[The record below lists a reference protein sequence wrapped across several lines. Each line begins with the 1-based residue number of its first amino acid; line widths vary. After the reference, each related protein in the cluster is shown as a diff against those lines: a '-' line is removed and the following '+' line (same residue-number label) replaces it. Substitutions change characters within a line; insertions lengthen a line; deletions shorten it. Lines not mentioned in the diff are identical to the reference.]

1 MNKAATS
8 DSMPLAHGEPADQR
22 VAHAALAAPAAA
34 GQLAPAHALS
44 LAMRAS
50 PAHHS
55 PMDMPTRQ
63 RPTQGQL
70 DLARLLAEGEPSRG
84 DAITTVPASVY
95 TDPARF
101 AAEKA
106 RLFDRLP
113 QVIAPS
119 ALLPEANMA
128 VAHDGFGI
136 PLLLTR
142 DRDGR
147 AHVFW
152 NVCRHRGTR
161 LVETDEVQ
169 KLPRIVCPYHAWT
182 YASDGKLAGLPR
194 PDSFPGMD
202 KGDHGLRPL
211 PARESGGLIW
221 FAREETD
228 FADAEM
234 LAPEFDAFGLAGHH
248 LYRRRVH
255 DVAANW
261 KLIMDAFL
269 ESYHV
274 QRLHAATIAR
284 FFTDGVTVGDTIGIH
299 QRSAVGRTDYLA
311 RIDHHDWPALR
322 AVITFA
328 YQLFPAT
335 VMIMSPD
342 YVNLMVLMPQA
353 VDRTL
358 VEDFMLIPEPART
371 PEEVDHWE
379 RSWTLLDE
387 GVFGA
392 EDYRAAALGQSGLAS
407 GSLDQLTLGTLE
419 SGIRHFHDQVE
430 RALS

>member
-1 MNKAATS
+1 
-8 DSMPLAHGEPADQR
+8 
-22 VAHAALAAPAAA
+22 
-34 GQLAPAHALS
+34 
-44 LAMRAS
+44 
-50 PAHHS
+50 
-55 PMDMPTRQ
+55 MDMPTRQ
-63 RPTQGQL
+63 RPTEGQL
-70 DLARLLAEGEPSRG
+70 ELARLLAGGEGTHGERV
-84 DAITTVPASVY
+84 TTVPASAY

-119 ALLPEANMA
+119 ALLPEPNMA

-142 DRDGR
+142 DKDGR

-161 LVETDEVQ
+161 LIEGNDVQ
-169 KLPRIVCPYHAWT
+169 RAPRIVCPYHAWT
-182 YASDGKLAGLPR
+182 YKADGMLAGMPR
-194 PDSFPGMD
+194 PDTFPGLD
-202 KGDHGLRPL
+202 ASAHGLRAL
-211 PARESGGLIW
+211 PSCEAGGLIW
-221 FAREETD
+221 FARADGEGAD
-228 FADAEM
+228 FTDAEA

-261 KLIMDAFL
+261 KLIVDAFM

-274 QRLHAATIAR
+274 QRLHASTIAR
-284 FFTDGVTVGDTIGIH
+284 FFTDGITVADTIGIH

-311 RIDHHDWPALR
+311 RIDHGDWPALR

-335 VMIMSPD
+335 IMIMSPD

-353 VDRTL
+353 VDHTL
-358 VEDFMLIPEPART
+358 VEDFMLIPEAPCTA
-371 PEEVDHWE
+371 EEIDHWE
-379 RSWTLLDE
+379 RSWALLDE
-387 GVFGA
+387 GVFA
-392 EDYRAAALGQSGLAS
+392 SEDYRAAALGQNGLAS
-407 GSLDQLTLGTLE
+407 GALPELTLGTLE
-419 SGIRHFHDQVE
+419 TGIRHFHDQVE
-430 RALS
+430 KALA